1 MPLRRP
7 LLRLSWLL
15 LSTLAGAACATDPP
29 PGGVEDHASSTS
41 SGAQGG
47 GGQGGVAVGGSGAGG
62 QGGSGGEGASGGV
75 GGEGGSGG
83 AGGSTSGAGGI
94 GGEGGAGGAGGST
107 SSAGGIGG
115 EGGSGGA
122 GGSTSSSGAAGGEGG
137 AGGEDGSGG
146 AGGSTSSAGGAGGD
160 GGAGGSGG
168 SGGAGGDGGAGGS
181 GGAGGGDGETPS
193 TVRVRLM
200 AANLTSGTRQSYD
213 PGHGQ
218 RIMQGLGPDIV
229 LIQEFN
235 YGDNGAA
242 EIRAFVDE
250 TFGGTFSY
258 YREEGAQIPNGI
270 VSRYPIL
277 ESGEWDDSSVSNRD
291 FAWAR
296 IDIPGPIDLWA
307 VSVHL
312 LTSGSGVRR
321 TEAQQLVAT
330 IQDTFPEGDYLVI
343 GGDFNTDNRS
353 EPCISTLS
361 QVVVT
366 SGPYPADR
374 SGNTGTNASRG
385 KPYDW
390 VLVDDDLDP
399 LETAVVIGGSTF
411 ASGLVADTR
420 VYSPIDELSPAL
432 ATDSG
437 ATSMQHMGVVRDFL
451 LPADPAP
458 PVDPARADGP
468 PR

>member
-62 QGGSGGEGASGGV
+62 
-75 GGEGGSGG
+75 EGGS
-83 AGGSTSGAGGI
+83 
-94 GGEGGAGGAGGST
+94 GGAGGST

-122 GGSTSSSGAAGGEGG
+122 GGSTSGAGGIGGEGGSGGAGGSTSSAGGIGGEGG

-146 AGGSTSSAGGAGGD
+146 AGGSTSSAGGE
-160 GGAGGSGG
+160 GGA
-168 SGGAGGDGGAGGS
+168 

-451 LPADPAP
+451 LPADPTP

>member
-1 MPLRRP
+1 MRESSSMPLGRP

-15 LSTLAGAACATDPP
+15 LSALAGAACATDPP

-41 SGAQGG
+41 SSSGAQGG
-47 GGQGGVAVGGSGAGG
+47 GGQGGVAEGGGGAGG
-62 QGGSGGEGASGGV
+62 EGDGGEGGSGGAGGGTSGA

-83 AGGSTSGAGGI
+83 AGGSTSGAGG
-94 GGEGGAGGAGGST
+94 
-107 SSAGGIGG
+107 

-122 GGSTSSSGAAGGEGG
+122 GGSTSGAGGEGG
-137 AGGEDGSGG
+137 SGGAGGGTSGAGGSGG
-146 AGGSTSSAGGAGGD
+146 AGGSTSGAGGAGGE
-160 GGAGGSGG
+160 GGS
-168 SGGAGGDGGAGGS
+168 D
-181 GGAGGGDGETPS
+181 GAGGGGGETPS
-193 TVRVRLM
+193 PVRVRLM

-218 RIMQGLGPDIV
+218 RIMQGLEPDIV

-235 YGDNGAA
+235 YGDNRAA
-242 EIRAFVDE
+242 QIRAFVDE
-250 TFGGTFSY
+250 TFGATFSY
-258 YREEGAQIPNGI
+258 YREDGAQIPNGI

-321 TEAQQLVAT
+321 TEAQQLVAA

-361 QVVVT
+361 EVVVT
-366 SGPYPADR
+366 SSPYPADR
-374 SGNTGTNASRG
+374 NGNTGTNASRG

-411 ASGLVADTR
+411 ANGLVADTR

-437 ATSMQHMGVVRDFL
+437 ADSMQHMGVVRDFL
-451 LPADPAP
+451 LPADPTP
-458 PVDPARADGP
+458 P
-468 PR
+468 

>member
-1 MPLRRP
+1 MRESSSTTLGRP

-15 LSTLAGAACATDPP
+15 LSALAGAACSTDPP
-29 PGGVEDHASSTS
+29 PGGAEDHASSTS

-47 GGQGGVAVGGSGAGG
+47 GGQGGVAEGGGGA
-62 QGGSGGEGASGGV
+62 

-83 AGGSTSGAGGI
+83 AGGSTSGAGGA
-94 GGEGGAGGAGGST
+94 GGAGGSGGAGGTGGAGGSDGAGGTGGAGGSGGAGGTGGAGGDGGSDGAGGAGGAGGSD
-107 SSAGGIGG
+107 
-115 EGGSGGA
+115 GA
-122 GGSTSSSGAAGGEGG
+122 GGT
-137 AGGEDGSGG
+137 
-146 AGGSTSSAGGAGGD
+146 GGAGGD
-160 GGAGGSGG
+160 GGAGG
-168 SGGAGGDGGAGGS
+168 A

-218 RIMQGLGPDIV
+218 RIMQGLRPDIV

-242 EIRAFVDE
+242 DIRAFVDE

-277 ESGEWDDSSVSNRD
+277 ESGEWDDSSVGNRD

-307 VSVHL
+307 VSVHF

-330 IQDTFPEGDYLVI
+330 IQDTFPEGDYLVV

-374 SGNTGTNASRG
+374 NGDSGTNASRG

-437 ATSMQHMGVVRDFL
+437 ASSMQHMGVVRDFL
-451 LPADPAP
+451 LPADATA

>member
-1 MPLRRP
+1 MAGNPGKVRCNEMRESSSTTLVRP

-15 LSTLAGAACATDPP
+15 LSALAGAACATDPP

-47 GGQGGVAVGGSGAGG
+47 GGQGGIAEGGGGAGGEGNGGSGGGEGGEGGEGGAGSAGG
-62 QGGSGGEGASGGV
+62 QGGA

-83 AGGSTSGAGGI
+83 AGGSTSGAGGD
-94 GGEGGAGGAGGST
+94 
-107 SSAGGIGG
+107 
-115 EGGSGGA
+115 GGSGGA
-122 GGSTSSSGAAGGEGG
+122 GGSTS
-137 AGGEDGSGG
+137 GSGG
-146 AGGSTSSAGGAGGD
+146 AGGSTSGSGGAGGAGGAGGD
-160 GGAGGSGG
+160 GGSGGGDGGSGG
-168 SGGAGGDGGAGGS
+168 GD
-181 GGAGGGDGETPS
+181 DETPS

-218 RIMQGLGPDIV
+218 RIMQGLRPDIV

-258 YREEGAQIPNGI
+258 YREDGAQIPNGI

-277 ESGEWDDSSVSNRD
+277 ESGEWDDGSVSNRD

-307 VSVHL
+307 VSVHF

-353 EPCISTLS
+353 EPCITTLS

-374 SGNTGTNASRG
+374 NGDTGTNASRG

-437 ATSMQHMGVVRDFL
+437 AASMQHMGVVRDFL

-458 PVDPARADGP
+458 PVGPARSP
-468 PR
+468 